1 MKRGLTI
8 GIVVVVIIAIALGLY
23 FYFGNNSSPN
33 PSTCA
38 KAGEISFN
46 DATGEVKECCSG
58 LKEVGNLPDG
68 TPEEC
73 ANFANMEGFGSIC
86 TDCGNSNCESWENR
100 CICPADCQ

>member
-1 MKRGLTI
+1 MKKGVII
-8 GIVVVVIIAIALGLY
+8 GIVVVIIAIALGLY
-23 FYFGNNSSPN
+23 FYFGNNASPN

-58 LKEVGNLPDG
+58 LDEIGNLPDG

-73 ANFANMEGFGSIC
+73 TEFSNMEGFGSIC
-86 TDCGNSNCESWENR
+86 TDCGNGNCESWENR
-100 CICPADCQ
+100 CICPTDCK